1 MLKARDTLPLDPFR
15 LSLISKSHRLL
26 WHPFE
31 SAYDLNF
38 FTRMT
43 SDKKKQAEFVM
54 MIGHSV
60 RMTPN
65 MVQSANPVTVRPYIP
80 VEIAFVSLVLTTL

>member
-1 MLKARDTLPLDPFR
+1 MLKTRDALPLDPFS
-15 LSLISKSHRLL
+15 LSPISKSHRLL

-31 SAYDLNF
+31 RAYDLNF

-43 SDKKKQAEFVM
+43 SDNIKQAEFVM

-60 RMTPN
+60 RITPN
-65 MVQSANPVTVRPYIP
+65 MVQSANPVTVRQYIP
-80 VEIAFVSLVLTTL
+80 VEIALVSLVLTTL